1 MTKLILVRHCQAEG
15 NLKRFFQG
23 RIDSDITEL
32 GRKQIA
38 QTAELLS
45 AEPIDVIY
53 VSSKQR
59 ARKTA
64 EGIHVYHEVPL
75 ITDDSIVEI
84 NAGKWEGVPLS
95 EVEKLYPEQY
105 DNWRHHKE
113 RFHAPEGESMAEVYE
128 RVSAGL
134 MNIIRQNKGKTICVV
149 SHGCAIMNMMCY
161 LHGYPLDRIQE
172 IVLGSNMAVNVVTFD
187 EELHPEILI
196 ENYTDHLQ

>member
-64 EGIHVYHEVPL
+64 EGINVYHEVPL

-95 EVEKLYPEQY
+95 EVEKMYPEQQSI
-105 DNWRHHKE
+105 H
-113 RFHAPEGESMAEVYE
+113 
-128 RVSAGL
+128 
-134 MNIIRQNKGKTICVV
+134 RQNQ
-149 SHGCAIMNMMCY
+149 A
-161 LHGYPLDRIQE
+161 
-172 IVLGSNMAVNVVTFD
+172 
-187 EELHPEILI
+187 
-196 ENYTDHLQ
+196 